1 MLPIVLVVRL
11 VHGGH
16 VVGLFTF
23 ERLPAALPALLLQ
36 RPASVAHPVPLP
48 DALPFAIV
56 HRIAV
61 ALPLQAIE
69 EIEGIAVQRARERGN
84 SDGTAERCGIIAA
97 GQDVGG
103 GRELTS

>member
-1 MLPIVLVVRL
+1 M
-11 VHGGH
+11 
-16 VVGLFTF
+16 
-23 ERLPAALPALLLQ
+23 
-36 RPASVAHPVPLP
+36 PLP

-56 HRIAV
+56 QRIAV

-69 EIEGIAVQRARERGN
+69 EIEGVQSARERGN